1 MMTNLS
7 SFSQQTLQ
15 EGEFPVK
22 VNYQG
27 EQRVLITL
35 SQVDSLNITYSYLD
49 ECREYS
55 DTLETVVLEFHEII
69 EEGKVAESQL
79 RKVINSKNDIL
90 DKSNELVFELENE
103 IAKKEKK
110 MKFLKLTTSI
120 LGGIAAVLLIV
131 VLL

>member
-1 MMTNLS
+1 MSLS

-27 EQRVLITL
+27 EERVLITL

-55 DTLETVVLEFHEII
+55 DTLETVVLKFNEII
-69 EEGKVAESQL
+69 REGKEAEVSL
-79 RKVINSKNDIL
+79 RKVINSKNNIL
-90 DKSNELVFELENE
+90 DKSNELVFELESE
-103 IAKKEKK
+103 AKKNKK
-110 MKFLKLTTSI
+110 KLKFFKLTTSI
-120 LGGIAAVLLIV
+120 LGGIAAVLLII